1 VQKSG
6 PSIPAFDL
14 RKHLSIGFAWSGG
27 GDGPA
32 RQLALALLAD
42 ALQNDARASRVHHD
56 FSSRVIPLF
65 PKRWTITRSR
75 IIAYVDRIE
84 MVHNTTLPV
93 ADTRRPYSGS
103 LPPGTFPPISL

>member
-1 VQKSG
+1 
-6 PSIPAFDL
+6 
-14 RKHLSIGFAWSGG
+14 
-27 GDGPA
+27 
-32 RQLALALLAD
+32 LLAD

-56 FSSRVIPLF
+56 FNSRVIPLF

-84 MVHNTTLPV
+84 IEHNNTMPV
-93 ADTRRPYSGS
+93 ADMRQPYSES